1 MSEKTREICTV
12 VSQESIGAGIYSMWI
27 QTDRIAADAKPGQF
41 VSLYTNDKSK
51 ILPRP
56 ISLCEIDK
64 ENGRLHLVYR
74 VTGQETGTD
83 EFSQMKAGD
92 TIPVLGPLGNGFPL
106 DAVKGKKVFLMGGGI
121 GIPPM
126 LETAKQLD
134 AEKIMVLGYRDELFL
149 NKEFEIINH
158 WLSFAEAKNAAI
170 IALDTALLGILG
182 RIIISEYVP
191 KNNCLLIL
199 MVLIL
204 ILITISLILALFSFL
219 PKFDGNSFIIKMPN
233 KISDFFKFDAGKK
246 GKSCIEKNY
255 IFYKNIANLE
265 NADEYLKLLKRDYNF
280 NYFPNDQYISDM
292 AQEIYINSKV
302 AVLKFSYF
310 RWSSTV
316 LILALVVALCGFI
329 ITFCVA

>member
-1 MSEKTREICTV
+1 MDEKV
-12 VSQESIGAGIYSMWI
+12 NIY
-27 QTDRIAADAKPGQF
+27 T
-41 VSLYTNDKSK
+41 
-51 ILPRP
+51 
-56 ISLCEIDK
+56 
-64 ENGRLHLVYR
+64 
-74 VTGQETGTD
+74 
-83 EFSQMKAGD
+83 
-92 TIPVLGPLGNGFPL
+92 
-106 DAVKGKKVFLMGGGI
+106 
-121 GIPPM
+121 
-126 LETAKQLD
+126 
-134 AEKIMVLGYRDELFL
+134 FL

-170 IALDTALLGILG
+170 IALDTALIGILG